1 MHKAQ
6 HKSTSRLAAVLAGSL
21 LCALL
26 AAAAQPAR
34 SQQAGQS
41 FGAASA
47 APAQYARIGVVP
59 LRDEGNVHD
68 GAVQLTEML
77 AGRLGARFEQVEFV
91 PVDPAA
97 AGLGDG
103 PLLLD
108 EAVQLGAHYEVDA
121 LLDGVFL
128 GVEIVGGTWPNV
140 GSDLPMA
147 RGMLR
152 WRLVDCATGLLALD
166 GQVAPKKAKFYPKS
180 VRTEEDLIGRVMQ
193 DMVAQVGD
201 DLEAGGMLAGT
212 EPPAPPESG
221 GDAVSGQED

>member
-1 MHKAQ
+1 MDKAQ
-6 HKSTSRLAAVLAGSL
+6 HKSTSRLAAVLAGGL

-26 AAAAQPAR
+26 AVALQPARAQDAAQPA
-34 SQQAGQS
+34 A
-41 FGAASA
+41 GAASE
-47 APAQYARIGVVP
+47 QYARIGVAP

-68 GAVQLTEML
+68 GAALLTEML
-77 AGRLGARFEQVEFV
+77 AGRLGARFDHVEFV
-91 PVDPAA
+91 PVDPAE

-108 EAVQLGAHYEVDA
+108 EARQLGAHYQVEA

-147 RGMLR
+147 RGMMR
-152 WRLVDCATGLLALD
+152 WRLVDCGTGLLALD
-166 GQVAPKKAKFYPKS
+166 GKVAPKKAKFYPKA
-180 VRTEEDLIGRVMQ
+180 VRTEEDLVSRVMQ

-201 DLEAGGMLAGT
+201 DLEAAGLLAGT
-212 EPPAPPESG
+212 EPSTPPEAGPES
-221 GDAVSGQED
+221 DEEVDE